1 MNDALV
7 LKHPAFDRPPVLNAR
22 RRGPTPRGIPMLHR
36 ERWERRN
43 EFTILRR
50 WADEHGVKPAYGI
63 YDYDKLR
70 ELKTQ
75 QEAREVAEAGLYGGE
90 LRDIEEMKD
99 VVAQLYRAVST
110 LYNAITL
117 REKRILE
124 QAAQKAVTQIA
135 HDDNLPSRCD

>member
-1 MNDALV
+1 
-7 LKHPAFDRPPVLNAR
+7 
-22 RRGPTPRGIPMLHR
+22 MLHR